1 MNEKYLDK
9 TGTSYLWSKIKALLN
24 NKAESTDLTSHT
36 SATNN
41 PHGVTKSQVGLGNVP
56 NVTTNNQTP
65 TYTVASINAEL
76 ASGETLTTAFG
87 KIAKAVKSLISHLGD
102 TTVHITAAE
111 RTAWDAEKNATVAS
125 EAGANGLRYYNG
137 VLQVKSGTSW
147 VTIPLDGFPLKQ

>member
-1 MNEKYLDK
+1 MSGKYLDK
-9 TGTSYLWSKIKALLN
+9 TGTSYLWSKIKTLLN

-41 PHGVTKSQVGLGNVP
+41 PHGVTKTQVGLGNVP

-65 TYTVASINAEL
+65 TYTVTSANAEL
-76 ASGETLTTAFG
+76 TSGETLTVAFG
-87 KIAKAVKSLISHLGD
+87 KIAKAVKSLISHLSN

-111 RTAWDAEKNATVAS
+111 RNAWNTSKNATVAS

-137 VLQVKSGTSW
+137 VLQVKSGSSW
-147 VTIPLDGFPLKQ
+147 VTIPLDEFPLK